1 MSLSTNIPIHQTSKA
16 FQIIIQS
23 SINLHLKTSEIKNT
37 NKNKKI
43 MCNQN
48 KIQIKINMDKLAH
61 SALIS
66 NYEY

>member
-16 FQIIIQS
+16 LQIIIQS